1 MALLLGA
8 AALYLAVWPHELG
21 HSTMAYLLGCKA
33 NWWRTGTTWLL
44 WNSQAGDVD
53 RACLGRQGAGASLL
67 IGGAGIAVNLS
78 ILVTAALLARAS
90 WTIRR
95 PWLLLGALLVA
106 LANYA
111 EAFSYLLLN
120 VLWLKSDM
128 ATVVAASGM
137 SRGPWLVFG
146 LLAAAAAGSWLAG
159 PTGRAADL
167 FHSPGLPKAGWQSF
181 FVGYVAATGLTM
193 AAERILLT

>member
-1 MALLLGA
+1 VVLLLGG

-21 HSTMAYLLGCKA
+21 HSIVAYLLGCKT

-53 RACLGRQGAGASLL
+53 RACLCRKGAGASLL
-67 IGGAGIAVNLS
+67 TGSAGVTVNLS
-78 ILVTAALLARAS
+78 ILVAAALLARAS
-90 WTIRR
+90 WTTRR

-111 EAFSYLLLN
+111 EAFSYLVLN

-128 ATVVAASGM
+128 ATIVTASGLG
-137 SRGPWLVFG
+137 RGPWLAFG
-146 LLAAAAAGSWLAG
+146 LLAAVAAGSWLAG

-167 FHSPGLPKAGWQSF
+167 FQTPGLPKAGWQSF